1 MEKPSRRR
9 WSPFW
14 VLIVA
19 ASYLIAILFTV
30 ALAGLGWILFSGGL
44 DLTVV
49 KERRY
54 LLLGSGGLILAI
66 SAYILL
72 MSIPTSLLST
82 VRRQRP

>member
-1 MEKPSRRR
+1 MEKLPRRR
-9 WSPFW
+9 WSALW
-14 VLIVA
+14 LLIVI

-54 LLLGSGGLILAI
+54 LLLGSGGLMLAVA
-66 SAYILL
+66 AYILL

>member
-1 MEKPSRRR
+1 MEKPPRRR
-9 WSPFW
+9 WSPLW
-14 VLIVA
+14 ILIVA

-44 DLTVV
+44 DMTVA

-54 LLLGSGGLILAI
+54 LLLGSGGLMLAV

-72 MSIPTSLLST
+72 MSIPGSLLPGI
-82 VRRQRP
+82 RRTRS

>member
-1 MEKPSRRR
+1 MEKPTRRR
-9 WSPFW
+9 WSPLWF
-14 VLIVA
+14 LIVA

-44 DLTVV
+44 DMTVV

-54 LLLGSGGLILAI
+54 LLLGSGGLMLVV

-72 MSIPTSLLST
+72 MSIPTSFLST
-82 VRRQRP
+82 IRRDGS

>member
-1 MEKPSRRR
+1 MEKRPRRR

-14 VLIVA
+14 MLIVT
-19 ASYLIAILFTV
+19 ASYLIAILFTL

-44 DLTVV
+44 DMTVV

-54 LLLGSGGLILAI
+54 LLLGSGGVILAV

-72 MSIPTSLLST
+72 MSIPTSFLST
-82 VRRQRP
+82 VRRDRS

>member
-1 MEKPSRRR
+1 MEKPPRRR

-14 VLIVA
+14 MLIVA

-30 ALAGLGWILFSGGL
+30 ALAGLGWILFSGGM
-44 DLTVV
+44 DVTVV

-54 LLLGSGGLILAI
+54 LLLGSGGLMLAV

-72 MSIPTSLLST
+72 MSIPTSLLTT
-82 VRRQRP
+82 VRRDRS